1 MKLSILKYLNKMVS
15 KSLNPE
21 MTTHLQYPTP
31 ISQTLGMNIE
41 EIGLGTATVSIN
53 TKKELHAN
61 QQGTTHG
68 GLISELADASIGT
81 AHSTFIEEGQSFTSI
96 ELKINFYRPVFDDVL
111 MAKAKPLQKGKNV
124 SHYICEIT
132 NKEGKMVAVA
142 TSTVM
147 TLYGERAIGR

>member
-1 MKLSILKYLNKMVS
+1 MKISILEYLKKMLS

-21 MTTHLQYPTP
+21 MTTHMQYPTP
-31 ISQTLGMNIE
+31 ISQTLGMNIDD
-41 EIGLGTATVSIN
+41 IGLGTATVSIN
-53 TKKELHAN
+53 TKKELHSN

-111 MAKAKPLQKGKNV
+111 TAKAKPLQKGKNV

-132 NKEGKMVAVA
+132 NKEDKMVAVA

>member
-142 TSTVM
+142 TSIVM
-147 TLYGERAIGR
+147 TLYGERAMGR

>member
-1 MKLSILKYLNKMVS
+1 MKISILEYLKKMLS

-21 MTTHLQYPTP
+21 MKTHMQYPTP
-31 ISQTLGMNIE
+31 ISQTLGMNIDD
-41 EIGLGTATVSIN
+41 IGLGTATVSIN
-53 TKKELHAN
+53 TKKELHSN

-111 MAKAKPLQKGKNV
+111 TAKAKPLQKGKNV

-132 NKEGKMVAVA
+132 NKEDKMVAVA